1 MITYQTGNILH
12 DQADAIINTVNT
24 VGVMGKGL
32 ALQFK
37 KAFPDNFKVYKK
49 SCDDNSLVTGQVLSV
64 STNSM
69 NAPFYIINFPTK
81 AHWKEKSKLE
91 YIEQGL
97 ESLKAEV
104 KRLNL
109 KSVAIPALGSGLG
122 GLPWHQVEQ
131 LIQSSLSQLSSVQW
145 HVYPPQAAPKA
156 AAMLNN
162 TKRPK
167 MTIGRAAVLGLIDR
181 YISTGFG
188 YRLSLLEVQKLVYFL
203 TAAGEPLN
211 KVVFQKHHFGP
222 YSDVLRHVLDKMEGH
237 FISGYADGLN
247 KPDTPIVLN
256 KDTAQEA
263 LSFLDGHLDTKNRF
277 DKVAKL
283 IEGFESQNGM
293 ELLSTVHW
301 VTTQE
306 AAGKVLTSD
315 ELIARVHSW
324 NQRKSQ
330 MKPSHILAAWKR
342 LKEQNW
348 LEKKAPAV
356 LCRLKHQFSLYK
368 LIP

>member
-1 MITYQTGNILH
+1 MVLLEVIMITYQTGNILH
-12 DQADAIINTVNT
+12 NQADAIINTVNT

-49 SCDDNSLVTGQVLSV
+49 ACDDKSLVTGQVLSV
-64 STNSM
+64 PLNSM
-69 NAPFYIINFPTK
+69 SAPFYILNFPTK
-81 AHWKEKSKLE
+81 AHWKGKSKLE

-122 GLPWHQVEQ
+122 GLPWHEVEQ
-131 LIQSSLSQLSSVQW
+131 LIQRSLAELPDVQW
-145 HVYPPQAAPKA
+145 LIYPPQAAPKA
-156 AAMLNN
+156 EAMPNK
-162 TKRPK
+162 TIRPK
-167 MTIGRAAVLGLIDR
+167 MTIGRAAVIGLIDR
-181 YISTGFG
+181 YVSTGFG

-203 TAAGEPLN
+203 TAGGEPLN
-211 KVVFQKHHFGP
+211 KVIFQKHHFGP
-222 YSDVLRHVLDKMEGH
+222 YADVLRHVLEKMEGH
-237 FISGYADGLN
+237 FITGYADGLN
-247 KPDTPIVLN
+247 KPETPIELIE
-256 KDTAQEA
+256 DAAQEA
-263 LSFLDGHLDTKNRF
+263 LIYLDEHLETKQRF

-283 IEGFESQNGM
+283 IEGYESQNGM

-301 VTTQE
+301 VATQE
-306 AAGKVLTSD
+306 LDINNTTSA
-315 ELIARVHSW
+315 ELVSRVHSW
-324 NQRKSQ
+324 NSRKAQ
-330 MKPSHILAAWKR
+330 MKPHHILAAWNR

-356 LCRLKHQFSLYK
+356 
-368 LIP
+368 I

>member
-37 KAFPDNFKVYKK
+37 KAFPDNFKQYKK
-49 SCDDNSLVTGQVLSV
+49 ACDDHSLATGNVLSV
-64 STNSM
+64 SLNSIS
-69 NAPFYIINFPTK
+69 APFYVINFPTK

-104 KRLNL
+104 QRLGL

-122 GLPWHQVEQ
+122 GLPWQQVEQ
-131 LIQSSLSQLSSVQW
+131 LIQRSLSTVTDVEW
-145 HVYPPQAAPKA
+145 RVYPLQAAPTA
-156 AAMLNN
+156 DSMLNK
-162 TKRPK
+162 TKRPA
-167 MTIGRAAVLGLIDR
+167 MTIGRAAVIGLIDR
-181 YISTGFG
+181 YVSTGFG

-211 KVVFQKHHFGP
+211 KVVFKKHHYGP
-222 YSDVLRHVLDKMEGH
+222 YADVLRHVLDKMEGH
-237 FISGYADGLN
+237 FITGYADGLN
-247 KPDTPIVLN
+247 KPETPIELKGDAVN
-256 KDTAQEA
+256 EA
-263 LSFLDGHLDTKNRF
+263 LNYLEQYPETKQRF
-277 DKVAKL
+277 EQVTKL

-301 VTTQE
+301 VITQE
-306 AAGKVLTSD
+306 SSDNDITCD
-315 ELIARVHSW
+315 ELINRVHSW
-324 NQRKSQ
+324 NPRKAQ
-330 MKPSHILAAWKR
+330 MKASHILAAWER
-342 LKEQNW
+342 LKDEQW
-348 LEKKAPAV
+348 LSRKAPAV
-356 LCRLKHQFSLYK
+356 A
-368 LIP
+368 